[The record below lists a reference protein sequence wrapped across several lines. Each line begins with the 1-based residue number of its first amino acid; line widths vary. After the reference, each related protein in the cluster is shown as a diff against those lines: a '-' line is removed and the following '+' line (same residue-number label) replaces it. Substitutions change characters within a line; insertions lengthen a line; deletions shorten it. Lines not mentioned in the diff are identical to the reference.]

1 MIYIFTK
8 STIDAGGS
16 RHRAFFSAKFIRE
29 AGYDVE
35 IIIPPVYRKDISRSK
50 ARWQYVKKI
59 LSLRK
64 NDVVLL
70 QTPIFSKWFVA
81 MMCIAKYLFRPRVIF
96 DFDDAIWRR
105 NPIATRV
112 FAHIADEF
120 IVATHYLSKWPP
132 LQGKTVTIIPNL
144 VDWDLSIKYQ
154 APKENRDKVVLG
166 WIGGAPHS
174 LPNLRILVPVFET
187 LIKGGVSFRFKI
199 VGVLGSQAVRDTFQE
214 IAGLDVEF
222 VDSLDWAKEGEIQ
235 KTNRSFDIGLCPLLT
250 NEDNE
255 ARCSLKVL
263 DYMVAE
269 LPVAISNIGEHKHFV
284 DHGVNGFLADSA
296 EEWVKYL
303 AMLIGDEDLR
313 KKIGQAAGEKIK
325 KYYTYQTNIDKYVKI
340 LRL

>member
-1 MIYIFTK
+1 MLYIFTK

-16 RHRAFFSAKFIRE
+16 RHRAFFPAKFIRK
-29 AGYDVE
+29 AGYDVD
-35 IIIPPVYRKDISRSK
+35 IIIPPVYIKNISRNK

-81 MMCIAKYLFRPRVIF
+81 LMCIVKYIFHPRVIF

-105 NPIATRV
+105 NPIATRA
-112 FAHIADEF
+112 FAYISDEF
-120 IVATHYLSKWPP
+120 IVATHYLAKWSP
-132 LQGKTVTIIPNL
+132 LRGKSVTIISNL
-144 VDWDLSIKYQ
+144 VDWDLPAKYK
-154 APKENRDKVVLG
+154 APKGKCDKIVLG
-166 WIGGAPHS
+166 WIGGARHS

-187 LIKGGVSFRFKI
+187 LIKSGVPFKFKI

-235 KTNRSFDIGLCPLLT
+235 KANRSFDIGLCPLLT

-263 DYMVAE
+263 DYMAAE
-269 LPVAISNIGEHKHFV
+269 LPVVISNIGEHKHFV
-284 DHGVNGFLADSA
+284 DHGMNGFLADSA
-296 EEWVKYL
+296 EEWIKYL
-303 AMLIGDEDLR
+303 TMLIGDEDLR
-313 KKIGQAAGEKIK
+313 KKIGRAAGEKIK
-325 KYYTYQTNIDKYVKI
+325 KYYTYQTNIDKYVNI